1 MSPEVA
7 AAGPLVAILVLSL
20 GPLAALLA
28 VVALQ
33 NRRDRRA
40 AWLLGIA
47 MSQFSAEALRSDVV
61 VRVRAGLLARRADV
75 IVDMRPC
82 GRDEVWA
89 AISRLRQALPSWV
102 RVRVDGEL
110 VPRVGAR
117 FTVEAAGEAGGLA
130 ASRVGGPAAC

>member
-1 MSPEVA
+1 
-7 AAGPLVAILVLSL
+7 
-20 GPLAALLA
+20 
-28 VVALQ
+28 
-33 NRRDRRA
+33 
-40 AWLLGIA
+40 
-47 MSQFSAEALRSDVV
+47 
-61 VRVRAGLLARRADV
+61 
-75 IVDMRPC
+75 MRPC